1 MTLTDDQLRA
11 LANIAVSRDG
21 EIVQRMLE
29 SMLQMSDA
37 TCRTAEGPELHRAQ
51 GRSQQIF
58 ALLKALDDA
67 KKRMR
72 LTH

>member
-1 MTLTDDQLRA
+1 MTLSDEQIRA
-11 LANIAVSRDG
+11 LANIAVGRDG
-21 EIVQRMLE
+21 EIFRRMLE
-29 SMLQMSDA
+29 SMLQLSDA

-51 GRSQQIF
+51 GRSQQIV

-67 KKRMR
+67 KQRMR